1 MSLEGATGGVLI
13 AEAVATESWDSLV
26 HLCVVSEGT
35 EGGGDSME
43 LCGHGGFHCAA

>member
-35 EGGGDSME
+35 EGECSLE